1 MSADKLAQALQD
13 LSNAASVHIDA
24 AGCDCSFRMRERGE
38 HLAGC
43 VHFDLSI
50 EINAALVALAA
61 HQAQP
66 PQEPPFLLDGAR
78 FKVSSAGSCGYI
90 GGLPSEL
97 NGRWVALVAADDDC
111 HLKHA
116 APQQAQAPKVAVC
129 DFVQVDDSSKSSRS
143 QHDADSA
150 ELRSLCKA
158 RDEARR
164 ERGML
169 RAELAGHEAASG
181 HLSALVDDLRGL
193 LAESMRVMKALHE
206 SATADEGP
214 DMNAIIPAGA
224 FRQFVDD
231 NAQLMHLIHVS
242 PHELP
247 VAAGWLPIETA
258 PENTVREVVVQWM
271 DSDGVVHR
279 DLEYREDGCWMRWH
293 DHAEHVEVIGGHGV
307 SYTPPYREW
316 MPLPPAAT
324 QGAKT

>member
-1 MSADKLAQALQD
+1 MSAQQLAQA
-13 LSNAASVHIDA
+13 
-24 AGCDCSFRMRERGE
+24 RELYINWPNGNYI
-38 HLAGC
+38 HY
-43 VHFDLSI
+43 I
-50 EINAALVALAA
+50 EELEKALAA
-61 HQAQP
+61 FEAAPQ
-66 PQEPPFLLDGAR
+66 QEPVATVRVNKTGGNAGLAWTAVPCADAPLMRDGDLL
-78 FKVSSAGSCGYI
+78 Y
-90 GGLPSEL
+90 
-97 NGRWVALVAADDDC
+97 
-111 HLKHA
+111 A